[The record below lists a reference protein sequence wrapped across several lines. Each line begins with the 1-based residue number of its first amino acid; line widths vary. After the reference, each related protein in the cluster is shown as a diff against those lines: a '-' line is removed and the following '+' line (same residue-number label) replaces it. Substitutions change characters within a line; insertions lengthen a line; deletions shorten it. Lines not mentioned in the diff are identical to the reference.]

1 MRMTGDDRVTTPE
14 AARRLGIRPEDVY
27 RLVFA
32 GELEGRPDE
41 DGVVRISERVIADYL
56 DRQAHV

>member
-1 MRMTGDDRVTTPE
+1 MRGAERLTTPE
-14 AARRLGIRPEDVY
+14 AARRLGIRPSDVY

-32 GELEGRPDE
+32 GELDGRPDR

-56 DRQAHV
+56 ERQAHV